1 MKKSLLK
8 PIERTERKLLNFWA
22 GSIHYL

>member
-8 PIERTERKLLNFWA
+8 PIERTERRL
-22 GSIHYL
+22 